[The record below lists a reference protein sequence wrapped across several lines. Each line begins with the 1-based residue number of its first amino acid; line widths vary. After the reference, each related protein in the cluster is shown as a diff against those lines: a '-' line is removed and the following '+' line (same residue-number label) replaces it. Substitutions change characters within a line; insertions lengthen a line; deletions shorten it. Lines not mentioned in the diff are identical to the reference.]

1 MFVPRSSQESLREVD
16 KLRREKQEL
25 EHQARTELARLRLL
39 VRQSRFSLTLFAGSP
54 LPRKGYAPV
63 AMYIICIYYICIYI
77 LVTWLISHIQLL
89 CEQCAVTHA
98 RFGLAVLA

>member
-63 AMYIICIYYICIYI
+63 AMYNIYIYI